1 MRTPVM
7 AGNWKM
13 YKTARQAAETIRT
26 LAEAVKGVPGVEVVI
41 CPPFTALS
49 AAVEAAKG
57 SPVAIGA
64 QDCYWEKEGAF
75 TGEVAVPMIADLGCS
90 HCIVGHSERRQ
101 FFGETDATVDRKV
114 EAVLGAGLTCIA
126 CVGETLQER
135 EAGQTF
141 AVLERQV
148 RNGLTRHLA
157 SSRLIVA
164 YEPVWA
170 IGTGKTASPAQAQEA
185 HAFIRQVAAQV
196 ASTAA
201 AQAVRILYGGSVKP
215 DNVAQLMAQPDVDGG
230 LVGGA
235 SLDPES
241 FYRIV
246 EAAAAA
252 SV

>member
-13 YKTARQAAETIRT
+13 YKTARQAAETIRS
-26 LAEAVKGVPGVEVVI
+26 LAAAVAGVQGVEVVI

-49 AAVEAAKG
+49 AAVDAAKG
-57 SPVAIGA
+57 SRVAIGA

-101 FFGETDATVDRKV
+101 FFGETDATVDKKV
-114 EAVLGAGLTCIA
+114 EAVLAHGLTCIA
-126 CVGETLQER
+126 CVGETLAER
-135 EAGQTF
+135 EAGRTL

-148 RNGLTRHLA
+148 RDGLTRHLG
-157 SSRLIVA
+157 SPRLVVA

-170 IGTGKTASPAQAQEA
+170 IGTGKTATPAQAQEA
-185 HAFIRQVAAQV
+185 HAFIRQVVAKAANV
-196 ASTAA
+196 AA
-201 AQAVRILYGGSVKP
+201 AESVRILYGGSVKP
-215 DNVAQLMAQPDVDGG
+215 DNIAALMAQPDVDGG

-235 SLDPES
+235 SLDAGS
-241 FYRIV
+241 FAKIV
-246 EAAAAA
+246 SGVSA
-252 SV
+252 

>member
-1 MRTPVM
+1 MMRTPVM

-13 YKTARQAAETIRT
+13 YKTARQAAETIRS

-49 AAVEAAKG
+49 AAVDAAKG

-64 QDCYWEKEGAF
+64 QDCYWETAGAF

-101 FFGETDATVDRKV
+101 FFGETDATVDKKV
-114 EAVLGAGLTCIA
+114 EAVLAHGLTCIA

-148 RNGLTRHLA
+148 RNGVARHLA
-157 SSRLIVA
+157 SPRLIVA

-170 IGTGKTASPAQAQEA
+170 IGTGKTATPAQAQEA
-185 HAFIRQVAAQV
+185 HAFIREVAAQ
-196 ASTAA
+196 ASSAAA

-235 SLDPES
+235 SLD
-241 FYRIV
+241 
-246 EAAAAA
+246 AA
-252 SV
+252 SFAKIVRFRG

>member
-13 YKTARQAAETIRT
+13 YKTARQAAETIRS

-49 AAVEAAKG
+49 AAVDAAKG

-101 FFGETDATVDRKV
+101 FFGETDATVDKKV
-114 EAVLGAGLTCIA
+114 EAVLAHGLTCIA

-148 RNGLTRHLA
+148 RNGLARHLA
-157 SSRLIVA
+157 SPRLVVA

-170 IGTGKTASPAQAQEA
+170 IGTGKTATPAQAQEA
-185 HAFIRQVAAQV
+185 HAFIRQVAAQ
-196 ASTAA
+196 ASTAAA

-235 SLDPES
+235 SLD
-241 FYRIV
+241 
-246 EAAAAA
+246 AA
-252 SV
+252 SFAKIVRFRG

>member
-13 YKTARQAAETIRT
+13 YKTAKQAGDTIRT
-26 LAEAVKGVPGVEVVI
+26 LAGLVAGVSGVEVVI
-41 CPPFTALS
+41 CPPFTALA
-49 AAVEAAKG
+49 AAVEAAAG
-57 SPVAIGA
+57 TCVAVGA

-75 TGEVAVPMIADLGCS
+75 TGEVAVPMLADLGCS

-101 FFGETDATVDRKV
+101 FFGETDATVDKKV
-114 EAVLGAGLTCIA
+114 AAVLAQGLSCIA
-126 CVGETLQER
+126 CVGETLAER

-148 RNGLTRHLA
+148 RDGLTRHLT
-157 SSRLIVA
+157 SPRLVIA

-170 IGTGKTASPAQAQEA
+170 IGTGKTATPAQAQDA
-185 HAFIRQVAAQV
+185 HAFIRGVVAQTA
-196 ASTAA
+196 TPAA

-215 DNVAQLMAQPDVDGG
+215 DNIAALMAQPDVDGG

-235 SLDPES
+235 SLD
-241 FYRIV
+241 
-246 EAAAAA
+246 AA
-252 SV
+252 SFAKIVRFRG